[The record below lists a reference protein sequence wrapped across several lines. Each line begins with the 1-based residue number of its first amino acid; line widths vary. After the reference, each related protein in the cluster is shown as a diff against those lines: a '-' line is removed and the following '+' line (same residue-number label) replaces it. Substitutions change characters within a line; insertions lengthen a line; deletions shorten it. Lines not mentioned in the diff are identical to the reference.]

1 MQLDVLEILLEC
13 MQEDIQHYLLN
24 LGPLILVYRRSVMF
38 AIQDKTCRKL
48 LGVQIFSDLLETSEV
63 RFLIQ
68 VTI

>member
-1 MQLDVLEILLEC
+1 
-13 MQEDIQHYLLN
+13 
-24 LGPLILVYRRSVMF
+24 MF